1 MNQNILRM
9 KPSGIRRFTALARA
23 TPGCRMLTIGEPDFD
38 TPAPIREAA
47 ALACA
52 SGLTHYA
59 PNKGTDSLRTAI
71 AEYETN
77 RGMACTME
85 NILVTV
91 GATGALNT
99 ALTGLLNPG
108 DEVIIPI
115 PAFPLY
121 ESITVAAGAIP
132 VFLDLKKSNFQ
143 IDKGALEAL
152 ISPKTQAIVLNSPN
166 NPTGCV
172 LSEESLTIVAELAEK
187 HDFYILCDNVY
198 AALSSEPVPDLT
210 LRPELRERV
219 ILCQSFSKPWAMT
232 GWRLGW
238 LAAPE
243 ALIDKFTLLQAAQI
257 ASVPTFLQKAAE
269 TALQVEVRDMAAV
282 YRKRREYMLA
292 RLDQMGLAYP
302 RPEGAFYVFPDISKF
317 GMDSEAFCIR
327 LIEEGGLSAVPG
339 SCFGCEGHIRL
350 SYCYSDEE
358 LQESLDRLEGFIR
371 NLSCRAGATGPADQ
385 PV

>member
-1 MNQNILRM
+1 MNENILRM

-47 ALACA
+47 AEAMA

-59 PNKGTDSLRTAI
+59 PNKGTDSLRKAI
-71 AEYETN
+71 AAYETD
-77 RGMACTME
+77 RGMACTAD

-108 DEVIIPI
+108 EEVIIPI

-121 ESITVAAGAIP
+121 ESIVMAAGAVP

-143 IDKGALEAL
+143 IVKDHLEAV
-152 ISPKTQAIVLNSPN
+152 ISPKTRAIVLNSPN

-172 LSEESLTIVAELAEK
+172 LSEDSLDIVAELAQK
-187 HDFYILCDNVY
+187 HDFHILCDNVY

-210 LRPELRERV
+210 LRSGLRERV

-243 ALIDKFTLLQAAQI
+243 RLIDKFTLLQAAQI

-269 TALQVEVRDMAAV
+269 TALSVPVTDMAAV
-282 YRKRREYMLA
+282 YRRRREYMLE
-292 RLDQMGLAYP
+292 RLDAMGLTYP
-302 RPEGAFYVFPDISKF
+302 RPEGAFYVFPDISRF

-327 LIEEGGLSAVPG
+327 LIGEGGLAAVPG
-339 SCFGCEGHIRL
+339 SCFGGEGHIRL
-350 SYCYSDEE
+350 SCCYSDEE
-358 LQESLDRLEGFIR
+358 LKESLDRLEKFIR
-371 NLSCRAGATGPADQ
+371 SL
-385 PV
+385 

>member
-1 MNQNILRM
+1 MNSNILNM
-9 KPSGIRRFTALARA
+9 KPSGIRRFTALAKA
-23 TPGCRMLTIGEPDFD
+23 TPGCSMLTIGEPDFD

-47 ALACA
+47 AAA
-52 SGLTHYA
+52 MAAGLTHYA
-59 PNKGTDSLRTAI
+59 PNKGTDSLRKAI

-77 RGMACTME
+77 RGMACTAD

-108 DEVIIPI
+108 EEVIIPI

-121 ESITVAAGAIP
+121 ESIAVAAGARP

-143 IDKGALEAL
+143 IEKEALEAV
-152 ISPKTQAIVLNSPN
+152 ISPKTRAIVLNSPN

-172 LSEESLTIVAELAEK
+172 LSDKSLAIVAALAQE

-198 AALSSEPVPDLT
+198 AALSAERVPDLT
-210 LRPELRERV
+210 LHPELRERV

-243 ALIDKFTLLQAAQI
+243 KLIDKFTLLQAAQI

-269 TALQVEVRDMAAV
+269 TALQVEVTDMAAV
-282 YRKRREYMLA
+282 YRKRREYMLS
-292 RLDQMGLAYP
+292 RLDQMGLTYP
-302 RPEGAFYVFPDISKF
+302 RPEGAFYVFPDISRF
-317 GMDSEAFCIR
+317 GMDSETFCIR
-327 LIEEGGLSAVPG
+327 LIEEGGLAAVPG
-339 SCFGCEGHIRL
+339 SCFGGEGHIRL

-358 LQESLDRLEGFIR
+358 LREGLDRLEKIIG
-371 NLSCRAGATGPADQ
+371 NL
-385 PV
+385 

>member
-1 MNQNILRM
+1 MNRNILNM
-9 KPSGIRRFTALARA
+9 KPSAIRRFTALAKA
-23 TPGCRMLTIGEPDFD
+23 TPGCKMLTIGEPDFD

-47 ALACA
+47 AAA
-52 SGLTHYA
+52 MADGLTHYA
-59 PNKGTDSLRTAI
+59 PNKGTDSLRKAI
-71 AEYETN
+71 AAYETG
-77 RGMACTME
+77 RGMACTMD

-108 DEVIIPI
+108 EEVIIPI

-121 ESITVAAGAIP
+121 ESIAVAAGAVP
-132 VFLDLKKSNFQ
+132 VFLDLKKTNFQ
-143 IDKGALEAL
+143 INKTALEAV
-152 ISPKTQAIVLNSPN
+152 ITPKTRAIVLNSPN

-172 LSEESLTIVAELAEK
+172 LSEKSLDIVGSLAQK

-198 AALSSEPVPDLT
+198 AALSAEAVPDLT
-210 LRPELRERV
+210 LRPGLRERV

-243 ALIDKFTLLQAAQI
+243 ALIDQFTLLQAAQI

-269 TALQVEVRDMAAV
+269 TALTVDVADMAGV
-282 YRKRREYMLA
+282 YRKRREYVLA
-292 RLDQMGLAYP
+292 RLDQMGLTYP
-302 RPEGAFYVFPDISKF
+302 RPEGAFYVFPDIARF
-317 GMDSEAFCIR
+317 GMDSETFCTR
-327 LIEEGGLSAVPG
+327 LISEGGLAAVPG
-339 SCFGCEGHIRL
+339 SCFGAEGHIRL

-358 LQESLDRLEGFIR
+358 LRESLDRLEKFIKT
-371 NLSCRAGATGPADQ
+371 L
-385 PV
+385 

>member
-1 MNQNILRM
+1 MNQNMLSM
-9 KPSGIRRFTALARA
+9 KPSGIRRFTALAKA
-23 TPGCRMLTIGEPDFD
+23 TPGCKMLTIGEPDFD
-38 TPAPIREAA
+38 TPAPIRAA
-47 ALACA
+47 AAEA
-52 SGLTHYA
+52 MAQGMTHYA
-59 PNKGTDSLRTAI
+59 PNKGTDSLRKAI
-71 AEYETN
+71 ADYETK
-77 RGMACTME
+77 RGMACTMD

-108 DEVIIPI
+108 EEVIIPI

-121 ESITVAAGAIP
+121 ESITVAAGAKP

-152 ISPKTQAIVLNSPN
+152 ISPKTRAIVLNSPN

-172 LSEESLTIVAELAEK
+172 LSSESLRIVAELAQK

-210 LRPELRERV
+210 LDPELRSRC

-238 LAAPE
+238 LAAPAE
-243 ALIDKFTLLQAAQI
+243 LIDKFTLLQAAQI

-269 TALQVEVRDMAAV
+269 TALQVDVTNMAAV
-282 YRKRREYMLA
+282 YRKRREYVLA
-292 RLDQMGLAYP
+292 RLDRMGLEYP
-302 RPEGAFYVFPDISKF
+302 KPEGAFYVFPDIAKF
-317 GMDSEAFCIR
+317 GLDSEEFCIR
-327 LIEEGGLSAVPG
+327 LIQDGGLAAVPG

-358 LQESLDRLEGFIR
+358 LKESLDRLENFIG
-371 NLSCRAGATGPADQ
+371 NL
-385 PV
+385 

>member
-1 MNQNILRM
+1 MNQNILNM
-9 KPSGIRRFTALARA
+9 KPSGIRRFTALAKA

-38 TPAPIREAA
+38 TPEPIRAA
-47 ALACA
+47 AAA
-52 SGLTHYA
+52 AMAQGLTHYA
-59 PNKGTDSLRTAI
+59 PNKGTDSLRKAI
-71 AEYETN
+71 ADYETK
-77 RGMACTME
+77 RGMACTAD

-108 DEVIIPI
+108 DECIIPI

-121 ESITVAAGAIP
+121 ESITVAAGAVP
-132 VFLDLKKSNFQ
+132 RFLDLKKSNFQ
-143 IDKGALEAL
+143 IEKTALEAC
-152 ISPKTQAIVLNSPN
+152 ISEKTRAIVLNSPN

-172 LSEESLTIVAELAEK
+172 LSDESLAIVAQLAQE

-210 LRPELRERV
+210 LREELRNRV

-243 ALIDKFTLLQAAQI
+243 TLIDSFTLLQAAQI

-269 TALQVEVRDMAAV
+269 TALTVDVAPMADT
-282 YRKRREYMLA
+282 YRKRREYVLD
-292 RLDQMGLAYP
+292 RLDKMGLTYP
-302 RPEGAFYVFPDISKF
+302 KPQGAFYVFPDISRF
-317 GMDSEAFCIR
+317 GMDSEGFCIR
-327 LIEEGGLSAVPG
+327 LIEEGGLAAVPG

-358 LQESLDRLEGFIR
+358 LKESLDRLERFISA
-371 NLSCRAGATGPADQ
+371 L
-385 PV
+385 

>member
-1 MNQNILRM
+1 MNRNILNM
-9 KPSGIRRFTALARA
+9 KPSGIRRFTALAKA

-47 ALACA
+47 EKAMAA
-52 SGLTHYA
+52 GLTHYA
-59 PNKGTDSLRTAI
+59 PNKGTDSLRQAI
-71 AEYETN
+71 ADYETK
-77 RGMACTME
+77 RGMACTSD

-121 ESITVAAGAIP
+121 ESITVAAGAVP
-132 VFLDLKKSNFQ
+132 RFLDLKKSNFQ
-143 IDKGALEAL
+143 IDKAALEAC
-152 ISPKTQAIVLNSPN
+152 ISPKTKAIVLNSPN

-172 LSEESLTIVAELAEK
+172 LSLESLRIVGALAEE

-198 AALSSEPVPDLT
+198 AALSSEVLPDLT
-210 LRPELRERV
+210 LIPQLRGRV

-232 GWRLGW
+232 GWRMGW
-238 LAAPE
+238 LAATAE
-243 ALIDKFTLLQAAQI
+243 LIDKFTLLQAAQI

-269 TALQVEVRDMAAV
+269 TALQVDPGDMAAV
-282 YRKRREYMLA
+282 YRKRREYVCA
-292 RLDQMGLAYP
+292 RLDKMGLDYP
-302 RPEGAFYVFPDISKF
+302 RPEGAFYVFPDISRF
-317 GMDSEAFCIR
+317 GMDSETFCTR
-327 LIEEGGLSAVPG
+327 LIEEGGLAAVPG
-339 SCFGCEGHIRL
+339 SCFGGEGHIRL

-358 LQESLDRLEGFIR
+358 LRESLDRLETFICS
-371 NLSCRAGATGPADQ
+371 L
-385 PV
+385 

>member
-1 MNQNILRM
+1 MNANILNM

-23 TPGCRMLTIGEPDFD
+23 TPGCKMLTIGEPDFD
-38 TPAPIREAA
+38 TPEPIRAA
-47 ALACA
+47 AAQA
-52 SGLTHYA
+52 MAEGLTHYA
-59 PNKGTDSLRTAI
+59 PNKGTDSLRKAI
-71 AEYETN
+71 AAYETD
-77 RGMACTME
+77 RGMACSMD

-121 ESITVAAGAIP
+121 ESIATAAGAVS

-143 IDKGALEAL
+143 IDKAALEAV
-152 ISPKTQAIVLNSPN
+152 ISEKTRAIVLNSPN

-172 LSEESLTIVAELAEK
+172 LSWDSLNIVAELAQE

-198 AALSSEPVPDLT
+198 AALSSNPVPDLT
-210 LRPELRERV
+210 LRSELRERV

-238 LAAPE
+238 LAAP
-243 ALIDKFTLLQAAQI
+243 ADLIDKFTLLQAAQI

-269 TALQVEVRDMAAV
+269 TALKVDVADMAYG
-282 YRKRREYMLA
+282 YRKRREYVLN
-292 RLDQMGLAYP
+292 RLDAMGLTYP
-302 RPEGAFYVFPDISKF
+302 RPEGAFYVFPEIARF
-317 GMDSEAFCIR
+317 GMDSEEFCIR
-327 LIEEGGLSAVPG
+327 LIEQGGLAAVPG
-339 SCFGCEGHIRL
+339 SCFGGEGHIRL

-358 LQESLDRLEGFIR
+358 LRESLDRLERFISS
-371 NLSCRAGATGPADQ
+371 L
-385 PV
+385 

>member
-1 MNQNILRM
+1 MNQNILNM
-9 KPSGIRRFTALARA
+9 KPSGIRRFTALAKA
-23 TPGCRMLTIGEPDFD
+23 TPGCKMLTIGEPDFD
-38 TPAPIREAA
+38 TPSPIRVAA
-47 ALACA
+47 AKAMA
-52 SGLTHYA
+52 EGLTHYA
-59 PNKGTDSLRTAI
+59 PNRGTDSLRKAI

-108 DEVIIPI
+108 DQVIIPI

-121 ESITVAAGAIP
+121 ESITVAAGAVP
-132 VFLDLKKSNFQ
+132 VFLDLKKTNFQ
-143 IDKGALEAL
+143 IEKAALEAV
-152 ISPKTQAIVLNSPN
+152 ITEKTRAIVLNSPN

-172 LSEESLTIVAELAEK
+172 LSEESLDIVAELAQK
-187 HDFYILCDNVY
+187 HDFHIICDNVY

-243 ALIDKFTLLQAAQI
+243 SLVDKFTLLQAAQI

-269 TALQVEVRDMAAV
+269 TALQVDVADMAAV
-282 YRKRREYMLA
+282 YRKRREYMLT
-292 RLDQMGLAYP
+292 RLDQMGLRYP
-302 RPEGAFYVFPDISKF
+302 VPEGAFYVFPDISGF
-317 GMDSEAFCIR
+317 GMDSETFCIR
-327 LIEEGGLSAVPG
+327 LIEEGGLAAVPG
-339 SCFGCEGHIRL
+339 SCFGGEGHIRL

-358 LQESLDRLEGFIR
+358 LRESLDRLEKFIR
-371 NLSCRAGATGPADQ
+371 TL
-385 PV
+385 

>member
-1 MNQNILRM
+1 MNRNILNM

-38 TPAPIREAA
+38 TPEPIRAA
-47 ALACA
+47 AAQA
-52 SGLTHYA
+52 MAAGLTHYA
-59 PNKGTDSLRTAI
+59 PNKATDSLRAAI
-71 AEYETN
+71 AAYESK
-77 RGMACTME
+77 RGMECTAD

-121 ESITVAAGAIP
+121 ESITTAAGAVP
-132 VFLDLKKSNFQ
+132 VFLDLKKTNFQ
-143 IDKGALEAL
+143 IEKAALEAV
-152 ISPKTQAIVLNSPN
+152 ISPKTRAIVLNSPN

-172 LSEESLTIVAELAEK
+172 LSEESLSIVAELAQK
-187 HDFYILCDNVY
+187 HDFTILCDNVY
-198 AALSSEPVPDLT
+198 AALSQEALPDLT
-210 LRPELRERV
+210 LRSELRERV

-238 LAAPE
+238 LAAP
-243 ALIDKFTLLQAAQI
+243 ADLIDKFTLLQAAQI

-269 TALQVEVRDMAAV
+269 TALQVEVADMAAV
-282 YRKRREYMLA
+282 YRKRREYVLN
-292 RLDQMGLAYP
+292 RLDAMGLTYP
-302 RPEGAFYVFPDISKF
+302 RPEGAFYVFPEIARF
-317 GMDSEAFCIR
+317 GMDSEEFCIR
-327 LIEEGGLSAVPG
+327 LIEEGGLAAVPG
-339 SCFGCEGHIRL
+339 SCFGGEGHIRL

-358 LQESLDRLEGFIR
+358 LRESLDRLERFISS
-371 NLSCRAGATGPADQ
+371 L
-385 PV
+385 